1 MKIHLTSSHVLTN
14 SQKVSSTKGSE
25 LAVETSG
32 APTDAFEASGE
43 SSDQAPTL
51 RGTFDKIYNSGGD
64 GKARLLVDNS
74 EAWNARWKILESAT
88 ENINTQYFCWDHDVF
103 GKAMLGL
110 IYKKAS
116 QEGVKTKIMVDATG
130 DTLGTRGF
138 KSHIGGRDY
147 LQEVTAL
154 PNAEAKVYHPHYKKL
169 IDAVLHPG
177 KNYIAASNHDKILEV
192 DGERAI
198 TGGRN
203 IGYEYFVD
211 PKDSKA
217 AWRDTDVYLEG
228 APSAHALREAFE
240 VEYGA
245 PWINEKVG
253 PDLLGNW
260 VKRDIELLGAYT
272 IMDSWLKGDPFSE
285 GEKNEL
291 RTSPEAQKQVAED
304 VYNLAL
310 QQLPEAGATR
320 EPGRREK
327 KELMKLAAEMVKYP
341 ELRGTYNEEQ
351 SPIRD
356 AEIKILDRTS
366 VVSTAQDQFG
376 EQLVKLARSAQKTI
390 LIENPYIVLTK
401 NLLKELQD
409 AGNRGVEIL
418 LGTNSPSST
427 DSAVTQAFFL
437 EDWPKIL
444 ATVPNMKLF
453 VATGDRKLHAKTAV
467 IDEEASLVSTYNLDL
482 LSSEVNSEV
491 GALVWSKDF
500 AHDTFSAFEDDYKE
514 VANGVR
520 QYTIKRDE
528 NGVPVRSDGLPV
540 LDENGGLINEPEVD
554 FGPKN
559 HLSQEMLDDY
569 AKKTSRWN
577 RLRQIL
583 PNLSSLETFDFAS

>member
-1 MKIHLTSSHVLTN
+1 MTN
-14 SQKVSSTKGSE
+14 AQNVSSPRVSE
-25 LAVETSG
+25 PAAKASG
-32 APTDAFEASGE
+32 APKDGFQTSGE
-43 SSDQAPTL
+43 SSDPALTL
-51 RGTFDKIYNSGGD
+51 RGTFDQIYNSGGD

-74 EAWNARWKILESAT
+74 EAWNARWKVLESAT
-88 ENINTQYFCWDHDVF
+88 ETINTQYFCWDHDVF

-116 QEGVKTKIMVDATG
+116 QDGVKTKIMVDATG
-130 DTLGTRGF
+130 DTFGTRGF

-169 IDAVLHPG
+169 IDGILHPG

-228 APSAHALREAFE
+228 APTAHALREAFE

-253 PDLLGNW
+253 PDLFGNW

-272 IMDSWLKGDPFSE
+272 IMDSWIKGDAFSE
-285 GEKNEL
+285 QEKNDL
-291 RTSPEAQKQVAED
+291 RASPEAQQQVAED

-310 QQLPEAGATR
+310 QQLPEAGAKR

-327 KELMKLAAEMVKYP
+327 KELRKLAAEIVKFP
-341 ELRGTYNEEQ
+341 ELRGTYNEPE
-351 SPIRD
+351 SPLRD

-376 EQLVKLARSAQKTI
+376 QQLVNLARSAQKNI

-409 AGNRGVEIL
+409 AGKRGVEIL

-444 ATVPNMKLF
+444 ATTPNMKLF

-467 IDEEASLVSTYNLDL
+467 MDEEASLVSTYNLDL

-500 AHDTFSAFEDDYKE
+500 AHDTFSAFEGDYKE
-514 VANGVR
+514 AANGVR

-528 NGVPVRSDGLPV
+528 NGTPIRSDGLPV
-540 LDENGGLINEPEVD
+540 LDENGQLINDPEVV

-569 AKKTSRWN
+569 AKKTSKWN

-583 PNLSSLETFDFAS
+583 PNLSSLETFNFAS